1 MEEIQSRHKKEIKVL
16 DGEKRSAIKKA
27 KALKGQRGKDAL
39 ASAEAEFNEKL
50 KQMEARHLQE
60 LADAGPA
67 DVSIEPAL
75 DDAAVAD
82 IASTSTPTIPLTQS
96 QEANTNSQELER
108 LKKLE
113 KARRKRDA
121 KKEKERQLRDKEAL
135 EQESVGPSMRDTELQ
150 ALELQLRP
158 LSLRVVEIPSDGNC
172 LYRAVAAQCG
182 SDYNKIRQIC
192 ADQLQSHQDE
202 YAPFCEYTDS
212 VSSFDQ
218 YVDRVRSSSD
228 WGGHLELRALSEGLK
243 RPIVVYCASKTKL
256 VLGEDYYTSD
266 VHHENDVTAAAGG
279 DEHAPILLSYHLHYY
294 TLGEHYNQVVPEATA
309 AAADEL
315 QNSYQHD

>member
-67 DVSIEPAL
+67 DASIESAL

-82 IASTSTPTIPLTQS
+82 VASTSAPTIPLTQS

-113 KARRKRDA
+113 KARRKRDNS
-121 KKEKERQLRDKEAL
+121 K
-135 EQESVGPSMRDTELQ
+135 
-150 ALELQLRP
+150 
-158 LSLRVVEIPSDGNC
+158 
-172 LYRAVAAQCG
+172 
-182 SDYNKIRQIC
+182 
-192 ADQLQSHQDE
+192 
-202 YAPFCEYTDS
+202 
-212 VSSFDQ
+212 
-218 YVDRVRSSSD
+218 RSSVTVRTHNNRERILWQIKNMAGINNNITIRD
-228 WGGHLELRALSEGLK
+228 ALGSL
-243 RPIVVYCASKTKL
+243 
-256 VLGEDYYTSD
+256 
-266 VHHENDVTAAAGG
+266 
-279 DEHAPILLSYHLHYY
+279 
-294 TLGEHYNQVVPEATA
+294 
-309 AAADEL
+309 
-315 QNSYQHD
+315 